1 MTYEELKKTLW
12 DAANKLRGSV
22 SAAEYKYPVLGLVFL
37 KYVSDMYD
45 AQASVI
51 KERLNDPKSDL
62 YIDDE
67 EIRNES
73 YDIFVQDRTF
83 FTQDS
88 VFWVPPDAHFD
99 KLLEQASSP
108 QIPQLLDS
116 AMALIESEN
125 PSLNG
130 ELYREFS
137 RLALEP
143 GKLGELVGE
152 IAKLKFDKEK
162 HGNKDIFGEVY
173 EYFLGEFAMAEGQRA
188 GEFYTPKSIVNLLV
202 EILVPFKG
210 KIYDP
215 ACGSGG
221 MFVMSAKFKDAHQ
234 AKFNKKGDLAIY
246 GQEKMAETRRL
257 CLMNLAVHG
266 LEGNIGEAYGSTFT
280 NDQHKTLRADYILAN
295 PPFNI
300 KDWDGD
306 KLKEDPRWV
315 YGTPSV
321 TNANYAWL
329 QHMLARL
336 SKHGRAGVVLSK
348 GSLTSQTNNEGNI
361 RQKMVDDGVVECI
374 INLPAQLFS
383 NVAIPCCLWFLS
395 QDKGVG
401 ANGKKDRKSEVLF
414 IDARNLKFNRLSR
427 KQIELTES
435 NLRQIS
441 QIYHCWRGSEFS
453 NGGDYKDEPGLC
465 ASVPISKIAEFN
477 YVLTP
482 GRYVGLPDD
491 EDDFNFVEQFNAL
504 KAELEALLK
513 EEAKLNKAI
522 DENLARIKL

>member
-130 ELYREFS
+130 VLYREFS

>member
-51 KERLNDPKSDL
+51 QERLSDPASDL
-62 YIDDE
+62 FIDDI

-73 YDIFVQDRTF
+73 YESFVKDRTF
-83 FTQDS
+83 FAQDN
-88 VFWVPPDAHFD
+88 VFWVPIEAHFN
-99 KLLEQASSP
+99 KLLEQSTLP
-108 QIPQLLDS
+108 KIPQLLDE
-116 AMALIESEN
+116 AMTLIETEN

-130 ELYREFS
+130 VLYREFS
-137 RLALEP
+137 RLALDP
-143 GKLGELVGE
+143 GKLGELVEE
-152 IAKLKFDKEK
+152 IAKLKFNPEN
-162 HGNKDIFGEVY
+162 HGSKDVFGEVY

-202 EILVPFKG
+202 EILAPFKG

-234 AKFNKKGDLAIY
+234 AKLGKKGDLAIY
-246 GQEKMAETRRL
+246 GQEKMAETRKL
-257 CLMNLAVHG
+257 CMMNLAVHG

-315 YGTPSV
+315 FGTPSES
-321 TNANYAWL
+321 NANYAWL
-329 QHMLARL
+329 QHMIARL
-336 SKHGRAGVVLSK
+336 SKQGRAGIVLAK
-348 GSLTSQTNNEGNI
+348 GSLTSQSSNEGVI
-361 RQKMVDDGVVECI
+361 RKAMIDNGVVECI
-374 INLPAQLFS
+374 VNLPAQLFS
-383 NVAIPCCLWFLS
+383 NVSIPCCLWFLS
-395 QDKGVG
+395 NDKGVG
-401 ANGKKDRKSEVLF
+401 ANGKKDRRNEVLF
-414 IDARNLKFNRLSR
+414 IDARSLKFNRLSR
-427 KQIELTES
+427 KQIELTEE
-435 NLRQIS
+435 NIYQIS
-441 QIYHCWRGSEFS
+441 QIYHRWRDTDFS
-453 NGGDYKDEPGLC
+453 DGQAYQNELGLC
-465 ASVPISKIAEFN
+465 ACVAIDRIAELN

-491 EDDFNFVEQFNAL
+491 EDDFNFAERFNTF
-504 KAELEALLK
+504 KAEFEGQLV
-513 EEAKLNKAI
+513 EEEKLNKVIA
-522 DENLARIKL
+522 ESLARVKL